1 MDRLTLRK
9 SDVQPFLD
17 SLSGDYRVCA
27 PRQIGSSDFVF
38 DDYQSGQE
46 IPFDFVNT
54 LIPPKNL
61 FLQARETLFSIQGT
75 TQPRILERA
84 PEKPMALFGLRSC
97 DASALVFLERF
108 FGERGFEDE
117 TVTTRIRHSLRM
129 VLACHTPGPS
139 CFCVCCDGGPS
150 LISGFDLQL
159 TDLGEKLLVEVGSER
174 GRAAVDQRP
183 ALFAPASEA
192 DHAEKLRQVSAVDQS
207 FERRSYI
214 SEGMKRIS
222 LARIPDSF
230 WDNCAAD
237 CQGCGGCCFVCP
249 TCSCFSVSDQPDGQD
264 YWRRDRWRDACLYEG
279 FTREASGHNPRS
291 RRAERVKRRFFHKLS
306 YQYVET
312 MGRHGCVGCGR
323 CVTTCMGKLGI
334 PDFLARVHDE
344 CK

>member
-61 FLQARETLFSIQGT
+61 FLQARETLFSIQGP

-84 PEKPMALFGLRSC
+84 TEKPMALFGLRSC

-222 LARIPDSF
+222 LARIP
-230 WDNCAAD
+230 
-237 CQGCGGCCFVCP
+237 
-249 TCSCFSVSDQPDGQD
+249 
-264 YWRRDRWRDACLYEG
+264 
-279 FTREASGHNPRS
+279 
-291 RRAERVKRRFFHKLS
+291 
-306 YQYVET
+306 
-312 MGRHGCVGCGR
+312 
-323 CVTTCMGKLGI
+323 
-334 PDFLARVHDE
+334 
-344 CK
+344 